1 MKKSLKTY
9 KTSEQQVENQQVVL
23 SVKNLKKYFESGFGK
38 NKLLVKAV
46 DGVSFDILKG
56 EVFGLVGES
65 GCGKT
70 TTGRTL
76 VKLHEPT
83 DGEIAFLG
91 KTISA
96 GTLSDYE
103 ALAEAK
109 ERLKNAP
116 SASAKQTARHAIQ
129 VHKKAIKT
137 KKALRFE
144 RDEALMKNM
153 QMIFQDP
160 MASIDPRMTVKEIIS
175 EGLRISGVKDRA
187 QITRSVNEVLHTV
200 GLISEHAN
208 RYPHEFSG
216 GQRQRIG
223 IARALVMNPQFLIA
237 DEPISALDVSI
248 QAQIINLLKK
258 LRVDFDITILFI
270 AHNLSVIKYISDRV
284 GVMYYGKLVEMAQV
298 DQLFDNPLHPYTQ
311 SLLSAAPLP
320 DPVYEKYRKRVTYTP
335 ELAHDYSQEG
345 PSFQEIEPGHF
356 VLANSEEMEKYR
368 KRLGRKELNRNE

>member
-1 MKKSLKTY
+1 METHLRTQ
-9 KTSEQQVENQQVVL
+9 KTSKEYIKPPHVVL
-23 SVKNLKKYFESGFGK
+23 RVTNLKKHFESGFGK
-38 NKLLVKAV
+38 NKLVIKAV
-46 DGVSFDILKG
+46 DGVSFEIRRG

-83 DGEIAFLG
+83 DGEIEFLG
-91 KTISA
+91 QTIAA

-103 ALAEAK
+103 ALMELK
-109 ERLKNAP
+109 RRLKEAQTR
-116 SASAKQTARHAIQ
+116 SEKQAIRQ
-129 VHKKAIKT
+129 DIMGIKKAIKR
-137 KKALRFE
+137 KKDMRFK
-144 RDEALMKNM
+144 RDEGLMKNM

-160 MASIDPRMTVKEIIS
+160 MASIDPRMTVKEIIA
-175 EGLRISGVKDRA
+175 EGLKITGVKDSSE
-187 QITRSVNEVLHTV
+187 ITQRVNEVLHTV

-223 IARALVMNPQFLIA
+223 IARALVMNPRFLIA

-248 QAQIINLLKK
+248 QAQIINLLRK
-258 LRVDFDITILFI
+258 LRKDFDITILFI

-284 GVMYYGKLVEMAQV
+284 GVMHYGKLVEMAPV
-298 DQLFDNPLHPYTQ
+298 DQLFENPLHPYTK

-320 DPVYEKYRKRVTYTP
+320 DPVYEKHRKRITYRP
-335 ELAHDYSQEG
+335 ETAHDYSQEG
-345 PSFQEIEPGHF
+345 PTFQEIEPGHF
-356 VLANSEEMEKYR
+356 VLASSEEMGRYR
-368 KRLGRKELNRNE
+368 KQLSRKELNSK